1 MPCSFWAQR
10 VGVAL
15 VLTLPR
21 TLASGGKVHRIVG
34 ELDVALETLCRTADQ
49 GALCRTAE
57 QCAKGR
63 AATADA
69 AQRCAD
75 AQRFRNAIAAP
86 GTRLTPPSARPWR
99 VLEGDALRSYDDPLG
114 ALQRGEV
121 PAIMLRGFLPRN
133 EVKHVLARMEQVALQ
148 IYGCRFPTNTSW
160 RDIRRRVVRP
170 ALSTD
175 PECVELN
182 RLGGMANLIW
192 PHWCTLVAH
201 AHDDCAAD
209 GGRDSAVCEGI
220 RTNHPLFG
228 VCGKPARQS
237 LAKRKKYTA
246 NEFGQ
251 KLYGNLK
258 PGSFSKFM
266 GVATGVNGVHDFLG
280 RGCNGRWCSPK
291 HAMLHGIAELVGP
304 ARAVRQAEEVLTNH
318 GSRGVMRH
326 SPGTVRAM
334 REGWT
339 TPLHMDS
346 KHSSAW
352 AALRKQTCNEDVVLS
367 MGTSP
372 REAARF
378 GALTRH
384 PFAAS
389 AILTLHA
396 PDRELNPHD
405 LNIFRVRYP
414 RLLRNCSVAT
424 SDAYGVGVRFKRD
437 TVPQST
443 FREPV
448 QVRADP
454 GDLFLFNSE
463 FLHDTP
469 RINGAGTRTVFN
481 SFAGF
486 AASGGPV
493 EVYA

>member
-1 MPCSFWAQR
+1 MHQI
-10 VGVAL
+10 L
-15 VLTLPR
+15 
-21 TLASGGKVHRIVG
+21 G
-34 ELDVALETLCRTADQ
+34 ELDATVELLCSAARQ
-49 GALCRTAE
+49 GPT
-57 QCAKGR
+57 
-63 AATADA
+63 A

-75 AQRFRNAIAAP
+75 AKRFRNAMAAP
-86 GTRLTPPSARPWR
+86 GTRLIPPVARPWR
-99 VLEGDALRSYDDPLG
+99 VLEGDELRSHHDPLG

-133 EVKHVLARMEQVALQ
+133 EVDHVLARMEQVALQ
-148 IYGCRFPTNTSW
+148 IYGCRFPTNASW
-160 RDIRRRVVRP
+160 RDIRRRTSRP
-170 ALSTD
+170 VLSTD

-182 RLGGMANLIW
+182 RLGSMANLIW

-201 AHDDCAAD
+201 AHDDCD
-209 GGRDSAVCEGI
+209 QSSGRDTPVCKSI

-228 VCGKPARQS
+228 VCSKPARQS
-237 LAKRKKYTA
+237 LAKRKKFTA

-266 GVATGVNGVHDFLG
+266 GIAMAVNGLHDFLG
-280 RGCNGRWCSPK
+280 RGCSGRWCSPK
-291 HAMLHGIAELVGP
+291 HAMLQGVAELVGP
-304 ARAVRQAEEVLTNH
+304 ARAVQQAEEVLHANH
-318 GSRGVMRH
+318 DSNAMRH

-396 PDRELNPHD
+396 PDRKLNPYD
-405 LNIFRVRYP
+405 LNIFS
-414 RLLRNCSVAT
+414 L
-424 SDAYGVGVRFKRD
+424 
-437 TVPQST
+437 
-443 FREPV
+443 
-448 QVRADP
+448 
-454 GDLFLFNSE
+454 GDEL
-463 FLHDTP
+463 TP
-469 RINGAGTRTVFN
+469 LI
-481 SFAGF
+481 SAGF
-486 AASGGPV
+486 M
-493 EVYA
+493 E